1 MFKTIA
7 TGLMVIAMLPATAF
21 AQTDRWQNQDWKTDF
36 SGTSIDVG
44 EIIDVIGK
52 DNIPAIDNPQFK
64 PASEETGIPGQEPVV
79 AFEHNGVARAYPIRY
94 LMWHEIVN
102 DVVGGLPVAVTYCPL
117 CNTSIVFERTLDGE
131 PVTFGTTGKL
141 RHSDL
146 IMYDRGEENWWQQ
159 FNGEAIVG
167 ARAGD
172 KLNALPSFLISFDL
186 YRERYP
192 DGEILLPDA
201 RRASSSGVNP
211 YQGYDSTPIPFLFR
225 GDLPTDIEAMMR
237 VAFVQD
243 PQPIAVT
250 LPYLQENAPV
260 QIDGLEFRWSA
271 GQTSALDTGRI
282 SEGRDVGNIE
292 VYKLVPGGEP
302 EPVVYTVTFA
312 FAARAFMPDLD
323 IIQ

>member
-1 MFKTIA
+1 MLKTVAAAA
-7 TGLMVIAMLPATAF
+7 TILALLLTPAL
-21 AQTDRWQNQDWKTDF
+21 AQGWKTDL
-36 SGTSIDVG
+36 SKTTIDMS
-44 EIIDVIGK
+44 EIVNVIGK
-52 DNIPAIDNPQFK
+52 DNIPAIDDPKFK
-64 PASEETGIPGQEPVV
+64 PASEETTIPGQEPVV

-167 ARAGD
+167 ARAGE
-172 KLNALPSFLISFDL
+172 KLRAIPSFLISFDL
-186 YRERYP
+186 YRERFP
-192 DGEILLPDA
+192 DGEVLLPDA
-201 RRASSSGVNP
+201 RRASSAGVNP
-211 YQGYDSTPIPFLFR
+211 YQRYDSTPVPFLFR

-237 VAFVQD
+237 VAFVQE
-243 PQPIAVT
+243 PSVVAVT

-260 QIDGLEFRWSA
+260 QIDGLEFRWSE
-271 GQTSALDTGRI
+271 GQSSALDTGRI
-282 SEGRDVGNIE
+282 ADGRDVGNIE
-292 VYKLVPGGEP
+292 VYRLVEGGEP

-312 FAARAFMPDLD
+312 FAARAFMPELD